1 MIDITGPKVL
11 VPTILFAL
19 LSPGLLLS
27 LPPGSG
33 LLIQVLFHALVLSL
47 LSWVVINFVF
57 KFTLTPADLI
67 VPALLFV
74 LLTPGVILTLP
85 PDGSSVFFSGQT
97 GIIPILVHTL
107 VFSIVWASLR
117 GFFPQ
122 FY

>member
-19 LSPGLLLS
+19 LSPGLLLG

-33 LLIQVLFHALVLSL
+33 LLMQVLFHAMILSL
-47 LSWVVINFVF
+47 LSWLIINFVF

-67 VPALLFV
+67 VPALLFI

-85 PDGSSVFFSGQT
+85 PIDGPVFFSGKT
-97 GIIPILVHTL
+97 GLVPVMVHT
-107 VFSIVWASLR
+107 VIFSILFASLR
-117 GFFPQ
+117 GVFPQ
-122 FY
+122 YY

>member
-19 LSPGLLLS
+19 LSPGLLLG

-33 LLIQVLFHALVLSL
+33 LLMQVLFHAMVLSL
-47 LSWVVINFVF
+47 LSWFIIKFVF

-67 VPALLFV
+67 VPAILFI
-74 LLTPGVILTLP
+74 LLTPGVLLTLP
-85 PDGSSVFFSGQT
+85 PSGGPVFLSGQT
-97 GIIPILVHTL
+97 GIVPVMVHAV
-107 VFSIVWASLR
+107 VFSIVWASTR

>member
-19 LSPGLLLS
+19 LSPGLLLG

-33 LLIQVLFHALVLSL
+33 LLMQVLFHAMVLSL
-47 LSWVVINFVF
+47 LSWFIIKFVF

-74 LLTPGVILTLP
+74 LLTPGVILSLP
-85 PDGSSVFFSGQT
+85 PDGGSVFFSGQT
-97 GIIPILVHTL
+97 GIVPILVHTV
-107 VFSIVWASLR
+107 VFSIIFASLR
-117 GFFPQ
+117 GVFPQ
-122 FY
+122 YY

>member
-33 LLIQVLFHALVLSL
+33 LLIQVLFHALVLAL
-47 LSWVVINFVF
+47 LSWVIINFVF

-74 LLTPGVILTLP
+74 LLTPGVILSLP
-85 PDGSSVFFSGQT
+85 PDGGSVFFSGKT
-97 GIIPILVHTL
+97 GIVPILVHTL

>member
-27 LPPGSG
+27 LPSGSG
-33 LLIQVLFHALVLSL
+33 LLIQVLFHALVFAL
-47 LSWVVINFVF
+47 LSWVIINFVF

-67 VPALLFV
+67 VPALFFV

-85 PDGSSVFFSGQT
+85 PDGGSVFFSGKS
-97 GIIPILVHTL
+97 GIVPILVHAL

>member
-11 VPTILFAL
+11 TPTVLFAL

-33 LLIQVLFHALVLSL
+33 FLNQVLFHALVFAL
-47 LSWVVINFVF
+47 LNWAIINFVF
-57 KFTLTPADLI
+57 KFTMTLADLI
-67 VPALLFV
+67 MPSLFFIM
-74 LLTPGVILTLP
+74 LTPGVLVTLP
-85 PDGSSVFFSGQT
+85 SAT
-97 GIIPILVHTL
+97 GGVVVPVLVHSV
-107 VFSIVWASLR
+107 VFSIVWASTR

>member
-19 LSPGLLLS
+19 LSPGLLLG

-47 LSWVVINFVF
+47 ISWVIIKFVF

-67 VPALLFV
+67 VPAFLFV

-85 PDGSSVFFSGQT
+85 PDGGPVFFSGQT
-97 GIIPILVHTL
+97 GIVPIMAHTV
-107 VFSIVWASLR
+107 VFSILFASLR
-117 GFFPQ
+117 GVFPQ
-122 FY
+122 YY

>member
-19 LSPGLLLS
+19 LSPGLLLG

-33 LLIQVLFHALVLSL
+33 LLTQVLFHAMVLSL
-47 LSWVVINFVF
+47 LSWVIINFVF

-85 PDGSSVFFSGQT
+85 PNGGPIFFSGHT
-97 GIIPILVHTL
+97 GIVSILVHTV
-107 VFSIVWASLR
+107 VFSILFASLR
-117 GFFPQ
+117 GVFPQ
-122 FY
+122 YY

>member
-19 LSPGLLLS
+19 LSPGLLLG

-33 LLIQVLFHALVLSL
+33 LLMQVLFHAMVLSL
-47 LSWVVINFVF
+47 ISWVIIKFVF

-85 PDGSSVFFSGQT
+85 PDGGSIFFSGQT
-97 GIIPILVHTL
+97 GIVPILVHTA
-107 VFSIVWASLR
+107 VFSILFASLR
-117 GFFPQ
+117 GVFPQ
-122 FY
+122 YY

>member
-1 MIDITGPKVL
+1 MIDITAPKVL

-19 LSPGLLLS
+19 LSPGLVLS
-27 LPPGSG
+27 LPPNSG
-33 LLIQVLFHALVLSL
+33 LLIQVMFHALVLSL
-47 LSWVVINFVF
+47 LSWVIIKFVF

-67 VPALLFV
+67 VPAILFI

-85 PDGSSVFFSGQT
+85 PNGGSIFFSGKT
-97 GIIPILVHTL
+97 GLVPIMVHTL
-107 VFSIVWASLR
+107 VFSIVWASTR

>member
-33 LLIQVLFHALVLSL
+33 LLIQVLFHALVVAL
-47 LSWVVINFVF
+47 LSWVIIHFGF

-74 LLTPGVILTLP
+74 LLTPGVILMLP
-85 PDGSSVFFSGQT
+85 PNGGPIFFSGNT
-97 GIIPILVHTL
+97 GLVPIMVHSL
-107 VFSIVWASLR
+107 IFSIVWASMR

>member
-19 LSPGLLLS
+19 LSPGLLLG
-27 LPPGSG
+27 LPPGAG
-33 LLIQVLFHALVLSL
+33 LTKQVLFHALVLTL
-47 LSWVVINFVF
+47 LSYLVIKFVF
-57 KFTLTPADLI
+57 KFTMTPADI
-67 VPALLFV
+67 IMPAVLFV

-85 PDGSSVFFSGQT
+85 PNGGPVFFSGRT
-97 GIIPILVHTL
+97 GTVPIMVHTL
-107 VFSIVWASLR
+107 VFAMAWASLR

>member
-33 LLIQVLFHALVLSL
+33 LLTQVMFHALVLAL
-47 LSWVVINFVF
+47 LSWTIIHFVF

-67 VPALLFV
+67 VPALLFI

-85 PDGSSVFFSGQT
+85 PNGGPVFFSGKT
-97 GIIPILVHTL
+97 GIVPILVHTL
-107 VFSIVWASLR
+107 VFSIVWASTR
-117 GFFPQ
+117 GFFPR

>member
-27 LPPGSG
+27 LPPSSG
-33 LLIQVLFHALVLSL
+33 LLIQVLFHALVVAL
-47 LSWVVINFVF
+47 LSWAIIHFGF

-85 PDGSSVFFSGQT
+85 PNGGPVFLSGKT
-97 GIIPILVHTL
+97 GIVPVLVHTL

>member
-1 MIDITGPKVL
+1 L

-33 LLIQVLFHALVLSL
+33 LLIQVLFHALVLAL
-47 LSWVVINFVF
+47 FSWVIINFVF

-67 VPALLFV
+67 VPALLFI

-85 PDGSSVFFSGQT
+85 PIDGSVFFSGKT
-97 GIIPILVHTL
+97 GLVPVMVHT
-107 VFSIVWASLR
+107 VIFSILFASLR
-117 GFFPQ
+117 GVFPQ
-122 FY
+122 YY

>member
-33 LLIQVLFHALVLSL
+33 LLIQVLFHALVFSL
-47 LSWVVINFVF
+47 LFWFIIKFIF

-67 VPALLFV
+67 VPALLFIF
-74 LLTPGVILTLP
+74 LTPGVILTLP
-85 PDGSSVFFSGQT
+85 PSGGSVFFSGQT
-97 GIIPILVHTL
+97 GIVPALVHTL
-107 VFSIVWASLR
+107 VFSIVWASTR

>member
-1 MIDITGPKVL
+1 MIDITAPKVL

-33 LLIQVLFHALVLSL
+33 LLIQVLFHALVLAIM
-47 LSWVVINFVF
+47 SWAILNFGF

-67 VPALLFV
+67 VPAFLFV
-74 LLTPGVILTLP
+74 LLTPGVILSLP
-85 PDGSSVFFSGQT
+85 PNGGSIFFSGQT
-97 GIIPILVHTL
+97 GIVPILVHTL

>member
-1 MIDITGPKVL
+1 MIDITAPKVL

-33 LLIQVLFHALVLSL
+33 LLIQVLFHALVLAIM
-47 LSWVVINFVF
+47 SWAILNFGF

-67 VPALLFV
+67 VPAFLFV
-74 LLTPGVILTLP
+74 LLTPGVILSLP
-85 PDGSSVFFSGQT
+85 PNGSNIFFSGQT
-97 GIIPILVHTL
+97 GIVPILVHTL

>member
-33 LLIQVLFHALVLSL
+33 LLIQVLFHALVLAL
-47 LSWVVINFVF
+47 FSWVIINFVF

-67 VPALLFV
+67 VPALLFI

-85 PDGSSVFFSGQT
+85 PIDGSVFFSGKT
-97 GIIPILVHTL
+97 GLVPVMVHT
-107 VFSIVWASLR
+107 VIFSILFASLR
-117 GFFPQ
+117 GVFPQ
-122 FY
+122 YY

>member
-33 LLIQVLFHALVLSL
+33 LLIQVMFHALVLAL
-47 LSWVVINFVF
+47 LSWVIIHFGF

-85 PDGSSVFFSGQT
+85 PNGGSIFFSGRT
-97 GIIPILVHTL
+97 GIVPIMVHTL
-107 VFSIVWASLR
+107 VFSIVWASTR

>member
-1 MIDITGPKVL
+1 MIDITAPKVL

-19 LSPGLLLS
+19 LSPGLVLS
-27 LPPGSG
+27 LPPNSG
-33 LLIQVLFHALVLSL
+33 LLIQVMFHALVLSL
-47 LSWVVINFVF
+47 LSWVIIKFVF

-85 PDGSSVFFSGQT
+85 PNGGSIFFSGKT
-97 GIIPILVHTL
+97 GLVPIMVHTL
-107 VFSIVWASLR
+107 VFSIVWASTR